1 MENVSKALLIAAV
14 VLIVIILIA
23 LGIRLLNS
31 QSDTQK
37 VAADTGK
44 SITDKTGK
52 ASEIATSG
60 IEKAQIQ
67 FSENTDEE
75 TAYKKIG
82 EITTKNSYGNYIN
95 LGTNILPEKPADWE
109 ILYNDKSGCVYAILT
124 DYLPI
129 NNVAIQASGLKTY
142 TYISKNFIYSVG
154 SEKSRQDFLD
164 RLNNR
169 NVWNKLISSK
179 LINQGAYV
187 TGAVSADIIMA
198 SYNEKYGTKLSY
210 KSKPCL
216 KAKPSNSIDT
226 FYVPHPGVSYGGC
239 QAYWLSTPDDANE
252 NYIYRVDL
260 NGNISS
266 AHYNNYLGGVRPV
279 VCLPSDIKIA
289 SETSNGETIWKLV
302 Q

>member
-1 MENVSKALLIAAV
+1 MENASKALLIAAV

-52 ASEIATSG
+52 ASEIATS
-60 IEKAQIQ
+60 
-67 FSENTDEE
+67 DEE

-142 TYISKNFIYSVG
+142 TYISNNFIYSVG

-164 RLNNR
+164 R
-169 NVWNKLISSK
+169 
-179 LINQGAYV
+179 
-187 TGAVSADIIMA
+187 
-198 SYNEKYGTKLSY
+198 
-210 KSKPCL
+210 
-216 KAKPSNSIDT
+216 
-226 FYVPHPGVSYGGC
+226 
-239 QAYWLSTPDDANE
+239 
-252 NYIYRVDL
+252 
-260 NGNISS
+260 
-266 AHYNNYLGGVRPV
+266 
-279 VCLPSDIKIA
+279 
-289 SETSNGETIWKLV
+289 
-302 Q
+302 